1 MSSLCLRE
9 VARVSNSFHAAQFAA
24 VANEDRLAVPL
35 LFKPW
40 LLRVS
45 TAVFRIK
52 GFRRVSLEAI
62 VALLAVQTVLLPY
75 I

>member
-1 MSSLCLRE
+1 M
-9 VARVSNSFHAAQFAA
+9 SNSFHAAQFAA

-52 GFRRVSLEAI
+52 GFLRVSLVAI
-62 VALLAVQTVLLPY
+62 VALLAVQRVHLPH